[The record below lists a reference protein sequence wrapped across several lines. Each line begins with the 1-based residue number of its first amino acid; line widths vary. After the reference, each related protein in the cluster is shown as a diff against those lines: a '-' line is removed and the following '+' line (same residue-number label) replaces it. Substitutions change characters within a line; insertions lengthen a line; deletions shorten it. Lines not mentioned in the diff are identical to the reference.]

1 MDKNVDVV
9 YTGNGT
15 FSNAENTWN
24 LESGITT
31 KIPEKDYKFLVKTG
45 QDSDIKLASE
55 IEEAKFEAEQELEG
69 VKLGREIAKDDDSE

>member
-1 MDKNVDVV
+1 MAKNVDVV

-55 IEEAKFEAEQELEG
+55 IEETEAENTEET
-69 VKLGREIAKDDDSE
+69 EE